1 MSEIILPEKDGVWN
15 LRYRGSH
22 SPVTLDNYKRYIPS
36 FLIPEEFTS
45 EFVAVGIEVTASG
58 ENWRFGG
65 HIAQQFDFP
74 SSGFKHSGKAFY
86 RTEDLIIND
95 VTIINIPIAS
105 GEPYRLRYFPPTW
118 FKDLRFTIWEYTA
131 ESSTSPTQDALEG
144 LQLLAELLLAS
155 GVVAD
160 GTLATL
166 LAILVSLDIPDIL
179 NKLDFIYK
187 FIKSLNPTTELA
199 SNTEQGQIFF
209 IS

>member
-1 MSEIILPEKDGVWN
+1 MSEIILPEEDGVWN
-15 LRYRGSH
+15 LRYSGSH
-22 SPVTLDNYKRYIPS
+22 SPVVLDNYKGYIPS
-36 FLIPEEFTS
+36 FSIPASFTS
-45 EFVAVGIEVTASG
+45 QFVAVGIEVTASG

-65 HIAQQFDFP
+65 HIAQEFSFP

-86 RTEDLIIND
+86 RTEDLMIND
-95 VTIINIPIAS
+95 VTIINIPIVS

-118 FKDLRFTIWEYTA
+118 FRDLRFTIWEYTG
-131 ESSTSPTQDALEG
+131 ESSNSVPQDALEV

-155 GVVAD
+155 GIVAD

-187 FIKSLNPTTELA
+187 FIRSLNPTTELA

>member
-1 MSEIILPEKDGVWN
+1 MTGIIIPEEDGVWN
-15 LRYRGSH
+15 LRYSGSH

-36 FLIPEEFTS
+36 FLIPGEFTS
-45 EFVAVGIEVTASG
+45 DFVAVGIEVTASG

-65 HIAQQFDFP
+65 HIAQQFSFP
-74 SSGFKHSGKAFY
+74 SSGFKHPGKAFY
-86 RTEDLIIND
+86 RTEELMINE
-95 VTIINIPIAS
+95 VTIINIPIVS
-105 GEPYRLRYFPPTW
+105 GEPYRLRYFPPAW
-118 FKDLRFTIWEYTA
+118 FKDLRFTIWEYVG
-131 ESSTSPTQDALEG
+131 ESSNDIPQDALEV
-144 LQLLAELLLAS
+144 LQLLAELLLQS
-155 GVVAD
+155 GIVQD

-187 FIKSLNPTTELA
+187 FIRSLSPATELA